1 MEELAMNISQQY
13 LTYVLD
19 LFELRQRLDS
29 EVSKLKESIRYSSD
43 TKEKDNI
50 RTKIETIESKV
61 NEITNDIY
69 IRLDIIKD

>member
-1 MEELAMNISQQY
+1 MNISQQY

-19 LFELRQRLDS
+19 LFELRQRLDT

-43 TKEKDNI
+43 TEEKDNI
-50 RTKIETIESKV
+50 RNKIETIETKI

-69 IRLDIIKD
+69 VRLDIVKD

>member
-1 MEELAMNISQQY
+1 MNISQQY

-43 TKEKDNI
+43 SKEKDSI
-50 RTKIETIESKV
+50 RDKIETIESKV

-69 IRLDIIKD
+69 IRLDIVK

>member
-1 MEELAMNISQQY
+1 MNISQQY

-19 LFELRQRLDS
+19 LFELRQRLDT

-43 TKEKDNI
+43 TEEKDSI
-50 RTKIETIESKV
+50 RNKIETIESKI

-69 IRLDIIKD
+69 VRLDIIKD

>member
-1 MEELAMNISQQY
+1 MNISQQY

-43 TKEKDNI
+43 TEEKDNI
-50 RTKIETIESKV
+50 RTKIDNIESKI

-69 IRLDIIKD
+69 VRLDIVD